1 MLPLGSSAV
10 EIAKVGAAVLIV
22 MRRAVVAEFGGL
34 AESLARTM
42 KAEVPAAVGVPVMAP
57 VVAFKVRPA
66 GRVPVARRQVTAPVP
81 PIDCN
86 WALQGAK
93 KFKTPFG

>member
-10 EIAKVGAAVLIV
+10 EIAKVGAVVLIV
-22 MRRAVVAEFGGL
+22 MLRAVVAEFGGL
-34 AESLARTM
+34 AESLALTM

-57 VVAFKVRPA
+57 VVAFKLRPA
-66 GRVPVARRQVTAPVP
+66 GRVPVARLQVTAAVP

-86 WALQGAK
+86 WAL
-93 KFKTPFG
+93 